1 MRLTDLSMR
10 APPGPADESVVK
22 VGVAKK
28 HQQVKKEFR
37 CSPRREGI
45 VGSAEFLERHFERNG
60 Q

>member
-37 CSPRREGI
+37 WPRREGI
-45 VGSAEFLERHFERNG
+45 VRSAEFLERHFERNG